1 MADWNPRF
9 LPSLTFKHSNTLILQ
24 LMNSLYSVIKRF
36 IVTNKS
42 TDGEVR
48 GVYTCMIDPAATKI
62 DVKNAFK
69 SIYGVDVEKVNV
81 LHTREKFHNTK
92 LGIARKKGIEKK
104 AMVTLK
110 NGQRVANLEIIQ

>member
-1 MADWNPRF
+1 
-9 LPSLTFKHSNTLILQ
+9 
-24 LMNSLYSVIKRF
+24 MNSLYSVIKRF